1 MLVCAGSGKVP
12 PHLVKREEEF
22 DDLCARIGGASIDS
36 EEFTEES
43 ICQGGLYYYE
53 ADYNGG
59 PYRRKGRP
67 RLPKVMPDLTERDRS
82 LVGLA
87 AYNGQFSACRSLY
100 CDKFLFPGVP
110 PYRGNRVNY

>member
-12 PHLVKREEEF
+12 PHVVKREE
-22 DDLCARIGGASIDS
+22 DLDELSVRIGGASIDS
-36 EEFTEES
+36 EEFTEDS
-43 ICQGGLYYYE
+43 VCRSGFYYYE

-67 RLPKVMPDLTERDRS
+67 QPPKVMSDFSERDRS

-87 AYNGQFSACRSLY
+87 VYKGQFSACRSLY

-110 PYRGNRVNY
+110 SYRGNRVNY